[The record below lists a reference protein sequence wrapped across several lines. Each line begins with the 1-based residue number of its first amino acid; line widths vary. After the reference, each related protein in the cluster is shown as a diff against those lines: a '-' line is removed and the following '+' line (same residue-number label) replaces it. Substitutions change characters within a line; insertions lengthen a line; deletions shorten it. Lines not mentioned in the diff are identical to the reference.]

1 MHPAPFEYH
10 RPSTLDEARQLLT
23 TIDGARPLAGGHSLL
38 PVMKQRL
45 ASPAALIDLAGIPG
59 LDSISVTDGALSM
72 GAMATH
78 AAIAA
83 SAEVSGG
90 WEVIAETAAIIG
102 DRQVRNRGTIG
113 GSVAHADPA
122 ADYPTVLLALGASIE
137 IQGAAG
143 SRTEAAEDF
152 FVDLFTT
159 SLQAGELVTGVS
171 VPALGGSGA
180 AYEKHKHPASGY
192 AVVGV
197 CAVSDGAGGG
207 HFVVG
212 GATGSPVK
220 VNGTDPS
227 AISGAISNPIGDV
240 YASGEYRVHLATVLA
255 KRALDTA
262 NERAG

>member
-10 RPSTLDEARQLLT
+10 RPSTIDEARQLLA
-23 TIDGARPLAGGHSLL
+23 TIEGARPLAGGHSLL

-45 ASPAALIDLAGIPG
+45 ASPEALVDLGGIPG
-59 LDSISVTDGALSM
+59 LSTISASDGSLSL

-83 SAEVSGG
+83 SSDVQSG
-90 WEVIAETAAIIG
+90 WQVLAETAAIIG
-102 DRQVRNRGTIG
+102 DRQVRARGTIG

-122 ADYPTVLLALGASIE
+122 ADYPTVLVALGASIE
-137 IQGAAG
+137 IQGG
-143 SRTEAAEDF
+143 TGIRTEAAEDF

-159 SLQAGELVTGVS
+159 TLQTGELVTGVT

-197 CAVSDGAGGG
+197 CAVADGSGGG
-207 HFVVG
+207 HLVVG
-212 GATGSPVK
+212 GATGTPVK

-227 AISGAISNPIGDV
+227 AITAALTNPIGDV